1 MKKTHKDNGSTQ
13 NGVEDNPKTLNR
25 YMFRKSYRT
34 KRIRFLDSIDFR
46 IEDWAKETNTSVGY
60 IEERYSTF
68 LQHHF
73 GIDMGIENSPYI
85 ESVWDEFVEYENG
98 GKPFDAENSFK
109 EKLYPKHSI
118 TEDYQFRVSFQKD
131 PKDLFLNS
139 SEDTKDDEIPFHR
152 FS

>member
-1 MKKTHKDNGSTQ
+1 M
-13 NGVEDNPKTLNR
+13 
-25 YMFRKSYRT
+25 
-34 KRIRFLDSIDFR
+34 
-46 IEDWAKETNTSVGY
+46 GY

-109 EKLYPKHSI
+109 EKLYPKHS
-118 TEDYQFRVSFQKD
+118 D
-131 PKDLFLNS
+131 PKDLFLS
-139 SEDTKDDEIPFHR
+139 RSEGPKDDEIPFHH
-152 FS
+152 FW